1 MSEPNFVPL
10 ATYREY
16 SEEEMRRRATEF
28 RDEMKRRR
36 TVRHYSER
44 PVPRDVIEK
53 CIEAAMTAPSGA
65 NMQPWHFVVV
75 SDPELKLRIREKAEA
90 EEREFYHHRAP
101 QEWLEALEPLGTD
114 EHKPYLEAAPY
125 LIAIFVQR
133 FGQLPDGRKVKH
145 YYATESVG
153 IAAGVLITA
162 LHNAGLVTLT
172 HTPSPM
178 GFLNEILERPE
189 SERAFLLLVVGYP
202 ASDAK
207 VPTIRKEPLSDK
219 VDFK

>member
-16 SEEEMRRRATEF
+16 PEEEMRRRATEF

-75 SDPELKLRIREKAEA
+75 SDPELKLRIREKAET

-101 QEWLEALEPLGTD
+101 QEWLEALELLGTD